1 VKRVRFLAALWM
13 VAPIWVNPAWAEPLM
28 ASKSVDMRQAMDD
41 LTAAALNHGM
51 QLVKVQPID
60 SALVKRG
67 FDNPHVRVAFIGSET
82 AVRWAEAAD
91 PRLLSLLPL
100 RLSLVQR
107 GEQIVVMSDD
117 LTPWKEA
124 FKDSPGLKL
133 LQAWEVELG
142 EVLRDFAGQ

>member
-1 VKRVRFLAALWM
+1 
-13 VAPIWVNPAWAEPLM
+13 M
-28 ASKSVDMRQAMDD
+28 ASKAVDMRQALDD
-41 LTAAALNHGM
+41 LTVATMNHGM

-60 SALVKRG
+60 TAMVKRG
-67 FDNPHVRVAFIGSET
+67 FEDPHVRIAFIGSET

-91 PRLLSLLPL
+91 PRLLNLLPL

-107 GEQIVVMSDD
+107 GEQVVVMSDD
-117 LTPWKEA
+117 LAPWKEM
-124 FKDSPGLKL
+124 FRDTPGLQL

>member
-1 VKRVRFLAALWM
+1 MKRMLLLTWLLIGWPVAA
-13 VAPIWVNPAWAEPLM
+13 APLM
-28 ASKSVDMRQAMDD
+28 ASKTVEMRQAVDD
-41 LTAAALNHGM
+41 LTVAAMNHGM

-67 FDNPHVRVAFIGSET
+67 FDDPHVRIAFIGSET

-107 GEQIVVMSDD
+107 GDRIVVMSDD
-117 LTPWKEA
+117 LEPWKMA
-124 FKDSPGLKL
+124 FKGSPGLPL
-133 LQAWEVELG
+133 LLAWEVELRD
-142 EVLRDFAGQ
+142 VLLDFASQ

>member
-1 VKRVRFLAALWM
+1 MRRIFLCLCLLAAGPV
-13 VAPIWVNPAWAEPLM
+13 VAAPLM
-28 ASKSVDMRQAMDD
+28 ASKNVDMRQAMDD
-41 LTAAALNHGM
+41 LTLAAMNHGM

-67 FDNPHVRVAFIGSET
+67 FDNPHVRIAFIGSET

-91 PRLLSLLPL
+91 SRLLNLLPL

-107 GEQIVVMSDD
+107 GDQVVVMSDD
-117 LTPWKEA
+117 LAPWKEE
-124 FKDSPGLKL
+124 FKDSPGLQL
-133 LQAWEVELG
+133 LRAWEVELG

>member
-1 VKRVRFLAALWM
+1 VRRWLAVCLLL
-13 VAPIWVNPAWAEPLM
+13 VATPLPGAPLM
-28 ASKSVDMRQAMDD
+28 ATKTVSMRQALDD

-60 SALVKRG
+60 HALVKRG
-67 FDNPHVRVAFIGSET
+67 FDNPHVQVAFIGSET

-91 PRLLSLLPL
+91 PRLLNLLPL

-117 LTPWKEA
+117 LAPWKEE
-124 FKDSPGLKL
+124 FKNSPGLDL
-133 LQAWEVELG
+133 LKAWEVERG